1 MIRAKL
7 KVYNLNEI
15 SLIILFNYLN
25 NHKQITK
32 ISCSFSSWHGI
43 ITGIPKRSILGPLL
57 IYIFINDL
65 FLLQIRSEIYNFADD
80 NTLYSCDKCTVKSN
94 LKYDMKNILS
104 WFRYNSMKA
113 NLDKF
118 QFIIL
123 GSSYN
128 KCFILKINS
137 IEVRSRTEVE
147 SLGLII
153 DYKLK
158 FDGHIDK
165 LC

>member
-1 MIRAKL
+1 
-7 KVYNLNEI
+7 
-15 SLIILFNYLN
+15 
-25 NHKQITK
+25 
-32 ISCSFSSWHGI
+32 
-43 ITGIPKRSILGPLL
+43 
-57 IYIFINDL
+57 
-65 FLLQIRSEIYNFADD
+65 
-80 NTLYSCDKCTVKSN
+80 
-94 LKYDMKNILS
+94 
-104 WFRYNSMKA
+104 MKA

-123 GSSYN
+123 GSSDN
-128 KCFILKINS
+128 KCFILKINF